1 NHNNFYLLM
10 KDVFIFILYEFLPDL
25 ISVSV
30 LCEVKLICLTCL
42 LLSYCQT
49 VTNLHPEAPSLLPS
63 HTHTHTPTHTHAH
76 THTLQQA
83 SQPASQSLLS
93 ILYSSG
99 KLSPQWPCMVL
110 HLFHLKRRYLCQYPA
125 LCLRV
130 RSLSLSIPLS
140 LSLSLPLYSPL
151 SLSLFTLSL
160 SIHPLPL

>member
-63 HTHTHTPTHTHAH
+63 HTHTHTHTHAH
-76 THTLQQA
+76 THCLHTQQRDSRGSRSQEERCPCGA
-83 SQPASQSLLS
+83 SQP
-93 ILYSSG
+93 
-99 KLSPQWPCMVL
+99 
-110 HLFHLKRRYLCQYPA
+110 
-125 LCLRV
+125 
-130 RSLSLSIPLS
+130 IPLS
-140 LSLSLPLYSPL
+140 QIS
-151 SLSLFTLSL
+151 
-160 SIHPLPL
+160 